1 MTRRE
6 AAVILGGRLGTV
18 VALGTCFFH
27 FVEGWTWVDAYFFN
41 VVTLSTLGYGNLV
54 LAMVLGK
61 IGTTVFIFVGLG
73 IFAVAIHEFGQ
84 FTLQRWMAKRRQTRK
99 DTVDK

>member
-1 MTRRE
+1 MIRRE

-27 FVEGWTWVDAYFFN
+27 LVEGWTWVDAYFFN

-54 LAMVLGK
+54 PATVLGK

-84 FTLQRWMAKRRQTRK
+84 FTLQRRMAKRRQTRK
-99 DTVDK
+99 DTADN